1 MMDRRVSGMR
11 FEKVDKDVFK
21 KAFLESESGSLQYVF
36 DTNNITDKFID
47 EIYDNI
53 ELPKRSTKGSAGYDF
68 TYPVNMTIIQGMII
82 YLPTG
87 IRWCSGGE
95 ENGFYLSLYPRSSL
109 GIKFS
114 LREPN
119 LVSIIDEDYYGCIS
133 NGGHIML
140 HLKNEGTNGDCFIK
154 AKSGYCQGIISR
166 YYITED
172 DCTTNIRKGGVGS
185 TTK

>member
-1 MMDRRVSGMR
+1 MDRRVNGMR
-11 FEKVDKDVFK
+11 FEKVDRNVFK
-21 KAFLESESGSLQYVF
+21 DAFFRCAWENLKYAFNDQSI
-36 DTNNITDKFID
+36 TNEFVDD
-47 EIYDNI
+47 IYDNI
-53 ELPKRSTKGSAGYDF
+53 ELPRRSTKGSAGYDF
-68 TYPVNMTIIQGMII
+68 TYPVDMTIVHGMMI

-133 NGGHIML
+133 NGGHIMV
-140 HLKNEGTNGDCFIK
+140 HLKNEGTNGDCLIK

-172 DCTTNIRKGGVGS
+172 DCTTNIRKGGIGS